1 MLSWSDNSLG
11 VLQKDGKPRKE
22 DVFAAPPLQQIKA
35 AKGQLLSW
43 QLTLRNRSRLPVTAA
58 RVIAIVPD
66 LSERQQAKATCVEF
80 SAYRCELVCWHVQS
94 ACCSCIFLN
103 NIDVSSTADLCRL
116 TRAEGG
122 SSGQNS
128 VGGMRVQIDNAALAA
143 ALPLAPMDRVTI
155 PIMLHAAQA
164 RLCPNVAN
172 ARVQS

>member
-66 LSERQQAKATCVEF
+66 LSERQQAKATCVGF
-80 SAYRCELVCWHVQS
+80 PAYRCEHVCLAYAPVGLV
-94 ACCSCIFLN
+94 L
-103 NIDVSSTADLCRL
+103 R
-116 TRAEGG
+116 
-122 SSGQNS
+122 
-128 VGGMRVQIDNAALAA
+128 
-143 ALPLAPMDRVTI
+143 
-155 PIMLHAAQA
+155 
-164 RLCPNVAN
+164 
-172 ARVQS
+172 